1 LLLASAGKIPPP
13 TPFGVKVCGTKKS
26 NQDWLTFA
34 LRSHTVGV
42 QQELYINH
50 YSRKEYPMD
59 IESNAI
65 HHADPDTTDRVSDQ
79 LSLSQ
84 VATEV
89 DLCMEPVT
97 KYLTQHE
104 FALRVY
110 SLKLAKVETTLY
122 NVDPNA
128 LIAS

>member
-65 HHADPDTTDRVSDQ
+65 
-79 LSLSQ
+79 
-84 VATEV
+84 
-89 DLCMEPVT
+89 
-97 KYLTQHE
+97 LT
-104 FALRVY
+104 L
-110 SLKLAKVETTLY
+110 TLIL
-122 NVDPNA
+122 
-128 LIAS
+128 LIAYLINSRYRK